1 MPLSK
6 LPAMDG
12 KYSNLY
18 AYWGNK
24 GLLNM
29 GACKLLEGLDRKCI
43 KTVTL
48 ERSSNYSIKGNNIP
62 MHSMNLY

>member
-1 MPLSK
+1 MSLSK

-48 ERSSNYSIKGNNIP
+48 ENPQIIV
-62 MHSMNLY
+62 